1 MFSGR
6 ASKTVRSNP
15 FHVLWVFQPSMP
27 PPPLETCLLR
37 TKSVY
42 WDNPTSFPVFFFS
55 ILSAFALRIDVGWG
69 LERNGIEKGD
79 DWGVD
84 WKEVEE
90 GKIRSSQGV
99 QFIAWYIPQFR
110 VLANKCSV
118 SGTLIWMAM
127 LVTMSDTNWLCFFQH
142 RNVSIPLCIVLFY
155 S

>member
-1 MFSGR
+1 
-6 ASKTVRSNP
+6 
-15 FHVLWVFQPSMP
+15 
-27 PPPLETCLLR
+27 
-37 TKSVY
+37 
-42 WDNPTSFPVFFFS
+42 
-55 ILSAFALRIDVGWG
+55 
-69 LERNGIEKGD
+69 
-79 DWGVD
+79 
-84 WKEVEE
+84 VEE

>member
-84 WKEVEE
+84 
-90 GKIRSSQGV
+90 
-99 QFIAWYIPQFR
+99 
-110 VLANKCSV
+110 
-118 SGTLIWMAM
+118 
-127 LVTMSDTNWLCFFQH
+127 
-142 RNVSIPLCIVLFY
+142 
-155 S
+155 